1 MTAMA
6 TVPPAMAASEISG
19 HAGTAKVSTSR
30 PSRGETAAGP
40 AAATEPTTVAATGR
54 EPAAATATVGLGGA
68 RCRREGC

>member
-6 TVPPAMAASEISG
+6 AVPPAMATSEIAG
-19 HAGTAKVSTSR
+19 HAGTAKVSTCR
-30 PSRGETAAGP
+30 PSPRETAADP

-54 EPAAATATVGLGGA
+54 EPAATATVGLGGA